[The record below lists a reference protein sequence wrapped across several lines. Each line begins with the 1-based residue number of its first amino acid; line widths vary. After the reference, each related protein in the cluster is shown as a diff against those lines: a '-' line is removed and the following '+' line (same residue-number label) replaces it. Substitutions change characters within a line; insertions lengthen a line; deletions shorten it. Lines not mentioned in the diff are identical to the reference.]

1 MENGLL
7 QKNTL
12 QRMPTSKDI
21 LNQIKNEIRQV
32 RYLKK
37 ATAIS
42 ALKPLTTLTRE
53 DKKFSL

>member
-7 QKNTL
+7 QKNIVK
-12 QRMPTSKDI
+12 RIPTSKDI
-21 LNQIKNEIRQV
+21 LNQIKNEIKQV
-32 RYLKK
+32 RDLKK

-53 DKKFSL
+53 DKQFSL